1 MKEREFDKL
10 VDRVRRQSLPPLS
23 GSLENNVLR
32 RIRLSRDKAESPWT
46 WFGMDWVPRPSVAL
60 ATMAVVT
67 VSSLVT
73 STVALRAYEDERPT
87 QARVALGFDAFTAPH
102 HLPLNER

>member
-1 MKEREFDKL
+1 MKENEFDDL
-10 VDRVRRQSLPPLS
+10 VGRLRRVALPPCP
-23 GSLENNVLR
+23 GSMEQNVLR
-32 RIRLSRDKAESPWT
+32 RIRLSRSEAESPLT
-46 WFGMDWVPRPSVAL
+46 WLLGWMPRPSVAL

-73 STVALRAYEDERPT
+73 STVALRAYEDERPA